1 MLRATAVLK
10 TPGLLL
16 QRFDQPAGAHQDPPE
31 ERARGCSLNI
41 VERGGFEL
49 RQGRR
54 WWELSQGTL
63 FVSRPRVAYRFRHSD
78 TEPSDVCLS
87 IVYVGALGG
96 EAARV
101 LDSAASARTVAPPS
115 NRLGY
120 LRLRL
125 LQQAARRGDFL
136 DVETLGGELLVA
148 VADRAVGSPRLFR
161 ESQLRWYAE
170 RVEAARERLE
180 QDYAELHSLVSLA
193 ASVGMSPFHFARV
206 FRELT
211 ALPPHRYLLRVR
223 LERARERL
231 HAGSSVTEAC
241 FATGFSNLS
250 HFIRSF
256 RRAYGVL
263 PSKVQGNSTPEK

>member
-1 MLRATAVLK
+1 MLRSTSILR
-10 TPGLLL
+10 TPSLLVE
-16 QRFDQPAGAHQDPPE
+16 RFDHPHGPHQDPPE
-31 ERARGCSLNI
+31 ERAAGYSLNI
-41 VERGGFEL
+41 VERGRFAL
-49 RQGRR
+49 RAGRR
-54 WWELSQGTL
+54 GWELSPGTL
-63 FVSRPRVAYRFRHSD
+63 FVSRPRVAYRFRHFD

-101 LDSAASARTVAPPS
+101 LDSAAGARTVAPPS

-125 LQQAARRGDFL
+125 LQQAARGGDFL
-136 DVETLGGELLVA
+136 GVETLGGELLAA

-161 ESQLRWYAE
+161 EGLLRWYAE

-180 QDYAELHSLVSLA
+180 RDYAEPHSLVSLA

-211 ALPPHRYLLRVR
+211 SLPPHRYLLRMR
-223 LERARERL
+223 LERAWERL
-231 HAGSSVTEAC
+231 RAGSSVTEAC

-256 RRAYGVL
+256 RAAYGL
-263 PSKVQGNSTPEK
+263 SPSKMRGESSPEK